1 MIDQHTLDAL
11 FLKAKEAPHTSVFNE
26 TKEYFLSASSS
37 KIDPPTSKKNHFI
50 TVNKGTIM
58 LLIAGVITLTC
69 VLMLGDVEENK
80 TQKITETKVQLKH
93 VEKDNESYVQPA
105 NTSAKLPPKTIE
117 VARVKKNSSPI
128 PDPNSIPFL
137 VVDSIQNIIEDTSD
151 SADWKPPVPKKE
163 LSTEFVFPKLTP
175 DEISDNNK
183 RKKKMLKA
191 LNKKDSKVYAYIPAG
206 SFTFK
211 SELISVASFHMQ
223 RTEVTNLEYKTFLF
237 DLLIQDRKDDFLLA
251 KPKQELWTEELG
263 SEYKF
268 MQDTYFSGEEYEDF
282 PVNNISR
289 KGAQMYCDWI
299 THEANEINKADGKMF
314 INDVR
319 IPMRSE
325 WIKAATVEG
334 KFPEYPWADTVSPI
348 GFRSNFS
355 MKDYTLPVA
364 TMKRTK
370 QPVPIGDST
379 AISTGEWLFGKG
391 NILCKSEFYSSNE
404 LGLYNM
410 SGNVAEMVYET
421 IGTNDLGV
429 KSPMGCG
436 TAGGGWMNTA
446 EEIKLNAEDLYE
458 GVEDEHLNIGFRVVI
473 TYFPGNR

>member
-26 TKEYFLSASSS
+26 TKEHFLSASSS
-37 KIDPPTSKKNHFI
+37 KIDTPTSKKGHFI
-50 TVNKGTIM
+50 TVTKGIIM
-58 LLIAGVITLTC
+58 LIIIGVIALTS
-69 VLMLGDVEENK
+69 VLISGDVEENK
-80 TQKITETKVQLKH
+80 TQKTDDTNVELKRVEEDKKLFIEPKITST
-93 VEKDNESYVQPA
+93 
-105 NTSAKLPPKTIE
+105 KLPPKTIE
-117 VARVKKNSSPI
+117 VARVKNDSSPI
-128 PDPNSIPFL
+128 PEPTTFPILDPPNKI
-137 VVDSIQNIIEDTSD
+137 VVDTSD
-151 SADWKPPVPKKE
+151 SIDQKPPVAE
-163 LSTEFVFPKLTP
+163 REVHTEFVFPKLTS

-191 LNKKDSKVYAYIPAG
+191 LNKKDSKVYSYIPAG

-223 RTEVTNLEYKTFLF
+223 KTEVTNLEYKTFLF
-237 DLLIQDRKDDFLLA
+237 DLLIQDRKDDFLIA

-364 TMKRTK
+364 TMNRTK
-370 QPVPIGDST
+370 EPVPIGDST
-379 AISTGEWLFGKG
+379 AITTGEWLFGKG
-391 NILCKSEFYSSNE
+391 HILTKSEFYTTNE

-446 EEIKLNAEDLYE
+446 EEIKLSAEDVYE